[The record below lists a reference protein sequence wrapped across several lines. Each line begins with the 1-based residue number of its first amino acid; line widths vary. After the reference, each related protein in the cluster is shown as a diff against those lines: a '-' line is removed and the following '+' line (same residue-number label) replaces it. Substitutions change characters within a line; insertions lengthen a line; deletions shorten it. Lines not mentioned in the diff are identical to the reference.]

1 MKMSGWFLCVLL
13 GTTFAVGLHAQSPEK
28 PLVRQIDHIM
38 MSSDEPEQLFRLFS
52 EKLGLPVVWAFQS
65 YGTFSSGGVGCGNVN
80 IELIHL
86 AGRGSGIIGFA
97 MEPGSVS
104 ELVTGLDARGLKH
117 GSAEPF
123 TRKDSAGNDRLLWTN
138 VDMTNLPP
146 APASLV
152 FFCKY
157 NGFDVDAGRTRLKRE
172 LENRGGGPLGIE
184 STIELVMG
192 VRDIAAAQRDWR
204 LLVGP
209 SITGEQYVWH
219 IGSGP
224 AIRLIAAQRDQLELL
239 RIKVKSLERA
249 RAFLKAEGLLGD
261 DIGREITL
269 NRSRVAGIDIRLVE

>member
-1 MKMSGWFLCVLL
+1 MKMSGWFLGVLL
-13 GTTFAVGLHAQSPEK
+13 GTTFAVGLHAQSPGK

-86 AGRGSGIIGFA
+86 DGRGSGIIGFA
-97 MEPGSVS
+97 MEPDSVS

-117 GSAEPF
+117 SSAEPF

-138 VDMTNLPP
+138 VDMTNLAP
-146 APASLV
+146 APVSMV

-157 NGFDVDAGRTRLKRE
+157 NLDVDAGRTRLQRE
-172 LENRGGGPLGIE
+172 LQNRGGGPLGIE
-184 STIELVMG
+184 SATELVMG

-204 LLVGP
+204 LLLGP
-209 SITGEQYVWH
+209 ATAGQQYVWH

-269 NRSRVAGIDIRLVE
+269 NRSRVAGIDIRLLE